1 MPNFDGTGPQG
12 TGPTGGKRGT
22 CASADPKNNDNR
34 GQGRGRGQGMQR
46 QNLSLEEEEKFL
58 TQRLD
63 ALRKAKED
71 SKE

>member
-12 TGPTGGKRGT
+12 TGPTGGKQGT
-22 CASADPKNNDNR
+22 CASAETRGNNNR
-34 GQGRGRGQGMQR
+34 GQGNGRGRGMQR
-46 QNLSLEEEEKFL
+46 NNLSLEEEEKNL

>member
-12 TGPTGGKRGT
+12 TGPTGGKRGA
-22 CASADPKNNDNR
+22 CASAESKNNDNR
-34 GQGRGRGQGMQR
+34 GQGRGQGMQR
-46 QNLSLEEEEKFL
+46 NNLSLEEEEKIL

>member
-12 TGPTGGKRGT
+12 TGPTGGRRGT
-22 CASADPKNNDNR
+22 CANVEPQNNDNR
-34 GQGRGRGQGMQR
+34 RQGRGMQR
-46 QNLSLEEEEKFL
+46 NNLSLEEEEKFL
-58 TQRLD
+58 MQRLD